1 MCAACQYGKATRK
14 PWRTKGKGRSIKVA
28 TVLGECVSVDQ
39 LESRQI
45 GFVAQLKGRL
55 TLGRYRVATIFV
67 DHHSRLGYV
76 HLQKDSTLLETLKA
90 KHAFELY
97 ARERGVRVRNYHAD
111 NGRFVD
117 NAWKEGLAQEDQG
130 ITYCGVNAHWQNR
143 IAERRIRD
151 LKEQTRTMLLHA
163 QHHWPYAMRTASHVF
178 NDAPTLQGNHKK
190 DKTPREI
197 FTGVRIS
204 AEVRHHHT
212 FGCSVYI
219 TERSLQQGK

>member
-1 MCAACQYGKATRK
+1 VT
-14 PWRTKGKGRSIKVA
+14 
-28 TVLGECVSVDQ
+28 GECVSVDQ
-39 LESRQI
+39 LESRQV
-45 GFVAQLKGRL
+45 GFVAHLKGRL

-76 HLQKDSTLLETLKA
+76 HLQKDSTSKETLKA

-97 ARERGVRVRNYHAD
+97 ARERGVKVKNYHAN

-117 NAWKEGLAQEDQG
+117 NAWREGLAQENQG
-130 ITYCGVNAHWQNR
+130 ITYCRVNVHWQ
-143 IAERRIRD
+143 IGITQRD
-151 LKEQTRTMLLHA
+151 LKERTLTMMLHA
-163 QHHWPYAMRTASHVF
+163 QHHWPDAVATSLWLYAMRTASHVF
-178 NDAPTLQGNHKK
+178 NDTPTLQGDHK

-212 FGCSVYI
+212 FGCPVYM
-219 TERSLQQGK
+219 TERSLQQGKSLSVWMSRA